1 MQIKDYIQD
10 IQGAERRVFDSL
22 TDVEVRAVEGKPSE
36 IFGYGA
42 VFNSNSIVLRTMRG
56 QKFIERIER
65 GAADH
70 LLDDNG
76 IVILFNHDANFPLA
90 RNKRS
95 AKIGADETGL
105 WYSFS
110 PPDSP
115 MGQNIQESIRR
126 GDVKT
131 SSFSFTV
138 SEENENWEMRKG
150 EPAIR
155 TIRKFDKIY
164 DLGPVTFEAYP
175 DTMVVTRNYS
185 VFEKI
190 ENEYKKDLAEM
201 DLVAMKLQLN
211 SKTK

>member
-1 MQIKDYIQD
+1 MKIKDYIEAID
-10 IQGAERRVFDSL
+10 GAERRVFQTL
-22 TDVEVRAVEGKPSE
+22 TDVEVRAAEGKEPE

-42 VFNSNSIVLRTMRG
+42 VFNSPSMVMRTSRG
-56 QKFIERIER
+56 EKFIEKIER
-65 GAADH
+65 GAFDH
-70 LLDDNG
+70 LLSDSG

-95 AKIGADETGL
+95 ATIGADETGL
-105 WYSFS
+105 WYSFL
-110 PPDSP
+110 PPKSP
-115 MGQNIQESIRR
+115 MGENIQESIRR

-131 SSFSFTV
+131 SSFSFKV
-138 SEENENWEMRKG
+138 SEENEHWEIRKG
-150 EPAIR
+150 EPSIR
-155 TIRKFDKIY
+155 TIKKFDKVY

-185 VFEKI
+185 VFEKLD
-190 ENEYKKDLAEM
+190 NEYKKDLAEM

>member
-1 MQIKDYIQD
+1 MAMQIKDYIQN
-10 IQGAERRVFDSL
+10 IEGAERRVFDSL
-22 TDVEVRAVEGKPSE
+22 ADVEVRAAEGKPSE

-42 VFNSNSIVLRTMRG
+42 VFNSSSKVLRTSRG

-65 GAADH
+65 GAFDH

-110 PPDSP
+110 PPESP

-131 SSFSFTV
+131 SSFSFHV
-138 SEENENWEMRKG
+138 SEQNETWEMRKD

-155 TIRKFDKIY
+155 TIKKFDKVY

-175 DTMVVTRNYS
+175 ETMVITRNYS
-185 VFEKI
+185 VFD
-190 ENEYKKDLAEM
+190 NYKQDLAEM

>member
-1 MQIKDYIQD
+1 MQSDYIKN
-10 IQGAERRVFDSL
+10 IEGAERRIFETL
-22 TDVEVRAVEGKPSE
+22 TDVEVRAKEGEVPE

-42 VFNSNSIVLRTMRG
+42 VFNSDSRVMRTARG
-56 QKFIERIER
+56 EKFIERIER
-65 GAADH
+65 GAFDH
-70 LLDDNG
+70 LLQDTG

-95 AKIGADETGL
+95 AKIGADDTGL
-105 WYSFS
+105 WYAFN
-110 PPDSP
+110 PPNSP

-131 SSFSFTV
+131 SSFSFKV
-138 SEENENWEMRKG
+138 SEENEKWEVRKG
-150 EPAIR
+150 EPSIR
-155 TIRKFDKIY
+155 TIKKFDVIY

-175 DTMVVTRNYS
+175 ETMVVTRNYS
-185 VFEKI
+185 VFDKL

>member
-1 MQIKDYIQD
+1 MQTKDYIEAID
-10 IQGAERRVFDSL
+10 GAERRVFATL
-22 TDVEVRAVEGKPSE
+22 TDVEVRTTEGKPSE

-42 VFNSNSIVLRTMRG
+42 VFNSDSMVMRTSRG
-56 QKFIERIER
+56 EKFIERIER
-65 GAADH
+65 GAFDH

-76 IVILFNHDANFPLA
+76 IMILFNHDANFPLA

-95 AKIGADETGL
+95 ATIGADETGL
-105 WYSFS
+105 WYSFE
-110 PPDSP
+110 PPTSP

-131 SSFSFTV
+131 SSFSFKV
-138 SEENENWEMRKG
+138 SEQNEHWEIRKG
-150 EPAIR
+150 EPSIR
-155 TIRKFDKIY
+155 TIKKFDKVF

-175 DTMVVTRNYS
+175 DTMVITRNYS
-185 VFEKI
+185 VFDD
-190 ENEYKKDLAEM
+190 YKKDLAEM